1 MVETKK
7 TEQTKSQED
16 KAVSALRFDV
26 TLVRR
31 GSNNYEV
38 LQSDGKPLMCK
49 CGRPVSASLHNISVP
64 KRLGPCSLVVIKQD
78 E

>member
-1 MVETKK
+1 MAEAKK
-7 TEQTKSQED
+7 TEQAKSQES

-31 GSNNYEV
+31 GPNDYEV

-49 CGRPVSASLHNISVP
+49 CGRPVSATLHNVSAP
-64 KRLGPCSLVVIKQD
+64 GRLGPCSLVVIA